1 MRGDFFT
8 NVERSRRAAM
18 ANGASIVRAAS
29 LRAGSSNR
37 TGASNRFGASLAR
50 PARLAARLVTPL
62 VVSSRISL
70 AFVAALFVAVAFVG
84 PRVSTSL
91 NSTSLN
97 SASLAGAAE
106 PGPATEVDFAR
117 DILPLLK
124 THCFRCH
131 AGRSA
136 DSGVRLDLRREIL
149 GETSGMALAVPGKSG
164 ESRLVELVTTDDAK
178 RRMPPEGE
186 GERLGR
192 REVELLRNW
201 IDRGLPWDERAAPET
216 TEGAD
221 HWAFQSVQ
229 RAATPSVERRDWLR
243 TSVDSFVAAKHQQR
257 QLISAPPADRRRL
270 ARRLSLD
277 LIGEP
282 PDRESVEMLVED
294 EEPDAVARYVD
305 RLLAS
310 PRHGQRWGRHWL
322 DIARWAETEGYESN
336 HPRPYAW
343 RYRDYVVDSMNG
355 DLPYDQ
361 FLRQQIAGDEMTPY
375 DDRNLIATGFIAA
388 ARLSSNEEDKL
399 LQRNA
404 VLVDVVNA
412 LGEGVLGL
420 TIGCAQCHNH
430 KLDPL
435 TLRDYYRL
443 QALFVQGQ
451 PNNLVLQDPAGWKA
465 YHAAKPAEYD
475 PAAQLLAAI
484 YERARTKLLDRR
496 RAALSAEMRAALE
509 LPVDRRS
516 PQQQELARQADL
528 ELQVLTGQ
536 VERELADDDKA
547 LYEALKK
554 KVAAIEKTL
563 PDKPQTWGFYSP
575 VTSPT
580 SLEVLP
586 MKGFYPLVYDAAEL
600 RQARGGVLIRGD
612 VHRRGG
618 SVDPGW
624 PEVLEFRRNGGTA
637 ATSGAVV
644 SGTTTTGA
652 TSGNAATS
660 PVVTRSA
667 FVDWLVDPRHP
678 LTARVWVNRLWQ
690 HHFGRGIVATPGD
703 FGLKGAPPSHPELLD
718 HLALELIE
726 GGWST
731 KRIHRE
737 IVLSAT
743 YGQDSRGVAGNES
756 RDPDNELLW
765 RWRPRRLEA
774 EAIRDS
780 LIVVADS
787 VDRAFGGKSDEEK
800 TARRRSLYVFQKRDQ
815 LPEVQRLFD
824 GANGNECCS
833 RRHVSTVALQP
844 LYLLNSP
851 HVADWAKRFARRV
864 FDETRGVAAASGG
877 AASGAARR
885 SETAGVEQI
894 ELAYQLA
901 LSRLPTASEKA
912 AALDF
917 LRSPALD
924 DGDAEEDVNSDSAA
938 TSGWTRW
945 EQLCHMLLNLNEFL
959 YVP

>member
-1 MRGDFFT
+1 M
-8 NVERSRRAAM
+8 
-18 ANGASIVRAAS
+18 I
-29 LRAGSSNR
+29 
-37 TGASNRFGASLAR
+37 
-50 PARLAARLVTPL
+50 
-62 VVSSRISL
+62 
-70 AFVAALFVAVAFVG
+70 AALFVAVAFVG

-91 NSTSLN
+91 H

-106 PGPATEVDFAR
+106 LGPANEVDFAR
-117 DILPLLK
+117 EILPLLK

-131 AGRSA
+131 AGRAA

-149 GETSGMALAVPGKSG
+149 GETSGVALAVPGKSG

-201 IDRGLPWDERAAPET
+201 IDRGLPWDEHAAPET
-216 TEGAD
+216 AEGAE

-229 RAATPSVERRDWLR
+229 RPATPSVERRDWLR
-243 TSVDSFVAAKHQQR
+243 TAVDSFVAAKHQQR
-257 QLISAPPADRRRL
+257 QLVPAPPADRRRL

-294 EEPDAVARYVD
+294 EQPDAVARYVD

-375 DDRNLIATGFIAA
+375 DDRNLIATGFLAA

-600 RQARGGVLIRGD
+600 RRARGGVLIRGD

-624 PEVLEFRRNGGTA
+624 PEVLEFRRGGGSG
-637 ATSGAVV
+637 ATSGA
-644 SGTTTTGA
+644 A
-652 TSGNAATS
+652 TR

-690 HHFGRGIVATPGD
+690 HHFGRG
-703 FGLKGAPPSHPELLD
+703 
-718 HLALELIE
+718 
-726 GGWST
+726 
-731 KRIHRE
+731 
-737 IVLSAT
+737 
-743 YGQDSRGVAGNES
+743 
-756 RDPDNELLW
+756 
-765 RWRPRRLEA
+765 
-774 EAIRDS
+774 
-780 LIVVADS
+780 
-787 VDRAFGGKSDEEK
+787 
-800 TARRRSLYVFQKRDQ
+800 
-815 LPEVQRLFD
+815 
-824 GANGNECCS
+824 
-833 RRHVSTVALQP
+833 
-844 LYLLNSP
+844 
-851 HVADWAKRFARRV
+851 
-864 FDETRGVAAASGG
+864 
-877 AASGAARR
+877 
-885 SETAGVEQI
+885 
-894 ELAYQLA
+894 
-901 LSRLPTASEKA
+901 
-912 AALDF
+912 
-917 LRSPALD
+917 
-924 DGDAEEDVNSDSAA
+924 
-938 TSGWTRW
+938 
-945 EQLCHMLLNLNEFL
+945 
-959 YVP
+959 